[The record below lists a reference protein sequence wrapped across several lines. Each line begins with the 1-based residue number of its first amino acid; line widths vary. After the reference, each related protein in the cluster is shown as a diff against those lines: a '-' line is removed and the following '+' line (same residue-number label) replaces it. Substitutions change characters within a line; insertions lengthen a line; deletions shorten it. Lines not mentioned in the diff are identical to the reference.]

1 METKTKTRIEA
12 GGLGEGGGQ
21 GYVGVVAARDSAV
34 VAAEIGGRL
43 VRLEVRMGE
52 RVQKGQVIA
61 VIDDSQLRKEL
72 AAAKAALTGAYLDV
86 GQARHRHR
94 VARNLYR
101 SGVGPAED
109 MRSARVTIGKAAATA
124 AQKAQQV
131 RQLQQK
137 LAKATVRAPIS
148 GRVSLFDGVQQGQVL
163 DTGAAIA
170 RIVDPDKLWIRF
182 AVPYGRRADA
192 RRGKRVRMK
201 LAERSGALRATI
213 RQVAAELKPPLQ
225 LLIAE
230 AEIDRGGDAQALAD
244 LQVGLVGRVTLLG
257 STAAADGAG
266 GRLGAQQRGR
276 GY

>member
-1 METKTKTRIEA
+1 MRRAGVVVVGLVAVVGVLGCSGGGSKSKSKSKSESESEIKAKAKAKVETKTKTRIEA

-137 LAKATVRAPIS
+137 LAKS
-148 GRVSLFDGVQQGQVL
+148 G
-163 DTGAAIA
+163 
-170 RIVDPDKLWIRF
+170 
-182 AVPYGRRADA
+182 
-192 RRGKRVRMK
+192 
-201 LAERSGALRATI
+201 
-213 RQVAAELKPPLQ
+213 
-225 LLIAE
+225 
-230 AEIDRGGDAQALAD
+230 
-244 LQVGLVGRVTLLG
+244 
-257 STAAADGAG
+257 
-266 GRLGAQQRGR
+266 
-276 GY
+276 